1 MSLRALH
8 CAACRPTGAAEAGT
22 MGAALKDMTS
32 TVASTAQDKLL
43 RVEAARYALLR
54 RLAFSIRHQ
63 MVAHLQPIGMVTELL
78 ERRLR
83 APAPDLHQAH
93 DSVAKINGL
102 SKAAAQDCLDVITWM
117 APEPG
122 ATEPIGQAVQDCI
135 VLLRGSFSF
144 RGLSLRSDL
153 PELPQAAGR
162 SAARMLL
169 PACLLALTDELEGPA
184 EVTISVQANDE
195 TATVDFRV
203 QRTEGEGYEK
213 QLNYRALQ
221 WDDVQAMAR
230 SEDVELSWTENRATL
245 VFPVLE

>member
-1 MSLRALH
+1 
-8 CAACRPTGAAEAGT
+8 
-22 MGAALKDMTS
+22 MTS
-32 TVASTAQDKLL
+32 TPANSAQDNLM

-83 APAPDLHQAH
+83 APTPDLHQAH

-122 ATEPIGQAVQDCI
+122 ATLPIGQAVHDC
-135 VLLRGSFSF
+135 VALLRGNFSF
-144 RGLSLRSDL
+144 RGLSIRSDL
-153 PELPQAAGR
+153 PDLPQAVGR

-169 PACLLALTDELEGPA
+169 PACLLALTDPLDNPA
-184 EVTISVQANDE
+184 EITISAQANDE
-195 TATVDFRV
+195 TAKVEFRV
-203 QRTEGEGYEK
+203 QRTGGDGYER

-221 WDDVQAMAR
+221 WADVQAMADA
-230 SEDVELSWTENRATL
+230 EDVELAHADGSARLTFA
-245 VFPVLE
+245 VLE

>member
-1 MSLRALH
+1 VRE
-8 CAACRPTGAAEAGT
+8 PTQAAEAGT
-22 MGAALKDMTS
+22 MVPALNDMTS
-32 TVASTAQDKLL
+32 TVASSAQDKLL

-83 APAPDLHQAH
+83 SPTPDLHQAH
-93 DSVAKINGL
+93 DSVARINGL

-122 ATEPIGQAVQDCI
+122 ATLPIGQAVEDCI
-135 VLLRGSFSF
+135 MLLRGNFSF
-144 RGLSLRSDL
+144 RGLSLRADAG
-153 PELPQAAGR
+153 ELPQAVGR
-162 SAARMLL
+162 AAVRTLL
-169 PACLLALTDELEGPA
+169 PACLLALTDNLEGPA
-184 EVTISVQANDE
+184 EITISATANDE

-221 WDDVQAMAR
+221 WEDVQAMAR
-230 SEDVELSWTENRATL
+230 SEDVELAHTDSTARL
-245 VFPVLE
+245 GFPVLE

>member
-1 MSLRALH
+1 
-8 CAACRPTGAAEAGT
+8 
-22 MGAALKDMTS
+22 MTS
-32 TVASTAQDKLL
+32 TAASTAQDNLM

-102 SKAAAQDCLDVITWM
+102 AKVAAQDCLDVITWM

-122 ATEPIGQAVQDCI
+122 ATVPIGQAVQDCI
-135 VLLRGSFSF
+135 ALLRGNFSF
-144 RGLSLRSDL
+144 RGVSLRADLVDL
-153 PELPQAAGR
+153 PQPVGR

-169 PACLLALTDELEGPA
+169 PACLLALTDTLEGPA
-184 EVTISVQANDE
+184 EITIGAQASDDV
-195 TATVDFRV
+195 ATVEFRV
-203 QRTEGEGYEK
+203 QRTEGEGYEQ

-221 WDDVQAMAR
+221 WPEVQAMAR
-230 SEDVELSWTENRATL
+230 AEDVELSHTDDRATL
-245 VFPVLE
+245 TFSVLE

>member
-1 MSLRALH
+1 MVSALN
-8 CAACRPTGAAEAGT
+8 
-22 MGAALKDMTS
+22 DMTS
-32 TVASTAQDKLL
+32 TAASNAQDNLM

-83 APAPDLHQAH
+83 APTPDLHQAH

-102 SKAAAQDCLDVITWM
+102 SKAAAHDCLDVITWM

-122 ATEPIGQAVQDCI
+122 ATVPVGQAVQDCM
-135 VLLRGSFSF
+135 VLLRGNFSF

-153 PELPQAAGR
+153 PELPQPVGR

-169 PACLLALTDELEGPA
+169 SACLLALTDPLDGPA
-184 EVTISVQANDE
+184 EVTISAQANDE
-195 TATVDFRV
+195 LATVDLRV
-203 QRTEGEGYEK
+203 QRTEGDGYEN
-213 QLNYRALQ
+213 QLNYRALL
-221 WDDVQAMAR
+221 WPDVQAMAQA
-230 SEDVELSWTENRATL
+230 EDVELAHTESTARLTFA
-245 VFPVLE
+245 VLD